1 MLGREVTVSELAN
14 ELEKD
19 RAFFEQSGG
28 GVTLSGGEPLS
39 QPDFALA
46 LLEELARRDI
56 STAVDT
62 CLICAPETLFSAMEL
77 CDLLLLDLK
86 LIDESL
92 HRDYT
97 GADNR
102 RILENFT
109 ILAAKLAE
117 HSQKRVWVRT
127 PLIPGATNYEDNLKA
142 IGSFLHQTFNGSLE
156 RWELC
161 AFNNLC
167 RDKYRRLGLEWKFDQ
182 IPLLSQ
188 AEQDMCTI
196 WARSSGIDPSRVMP
210 TGAVRSE
217 EQ

>member
-1 MLGREVTVSELAN
+1 MLGREVTVSELVN

-28 GVTLSGGEPLS
+28 GVTLSGGEPLT
-39 QPDFALA
+39 QPDFTLA
-46 LLEELARRDI
+46 LLVELARRNI

-62 CLICAPETLFSAMEL
+62 CLMSAPETLFRAMEL

-86 LIDESL
+86 LIDKSL
-92 HRDYT
+92 HRDFT
-97 GADNR
+97 GSDNR

-117 HSQKRVWVRT
+117 NPQKRVWVRT
-127 PLIPGATNYEDNLKA
+127 PLIPGATDNEDNLKA
-142 IGSFLHQTFNGSLE
+142 IGSFLHQAFNGSLE

-182 IPLLSQ
+182 TPLLSQ
-188 AEQDMCTI
+188 ADQDMCTT
-196 WARSSGIDPSRVMP
+196 WAKSSGIDPALVVP
-210 TGAVRSE
+210 TGAVRPQ